1 MGRTST
7 QEQLIKK
14 DIKTYL
20 TGIGAFWSIVQ
31 GGSYSKPGDPDI
43 VACVKGRY
51 VGIEAK
57 TPTGKLSELQKVRG
71 AEIEKA
77 GGIWMVV
84 TSKEAVDRELKERGL
99 V

>member
-1 MGRTST
+1 MYLRSF
-7 QEQLIKK
+7 IVKK
-14 DIKTYL
+14 FGPASK
-20 TGIGAFWSIVQ
+20 IVWLPKAWGFSRGELVQ
-31 GGSYSKPGDPDI
+31 F
-43 VACVKGRY
+43 
-51 VGIEAK
+51 EAK

-77 GGIWMVV
+77 GGIWIVV